1 MTHFDSRMLAEGLAL
16 GGLFAV
22 IAAWGVV
29 GAALIG

>member
-1 MTHFDSRMLAEGLAL
+1 MTRIHPRMLAEALAL

-29 GAALIG
+29 GAALVG